1 MKSARYC
8 RFAMIP
14 PTCAAASTT
23 ASGRSLSKNSR
34 TADPSSRSS
43 SRCVRPTRFVYP
55 LPWRLSH
62 IAEPTSPLCPA
73 TYILLSFPSMFYT
86 VWILRIRS
94 FLSRCKFT
102 NYIVTA
108 MARPVSFISLYP
120 SPDTPPGS
128 SSHDLRHAPQP
139 PSPCRPRP

>member
-8 RFAMIP
+8 RFAMMP

-34 TADPSSRSS
+34 TAVPSSRSS

-73 TYILLSFPSMFYT
+73 TYILLSFPSIFYA
-86 VWILRIRS
+86 VLILR
-94 FLSRCKFT
+94 LSRCKFT
-102 NYIVTA
+102 NYIITA
-108 MARPVSFISLYP
+108 MARPVSFISLYL

-128 SSHDLRHAPQP
+128 SSHAPRLAPQP
-139 PSPCRPRP
+139 PSPCPPRP